1 MAQVHGME
9 VFEFK
14 SHSKSKKR
22 VLLNVV
28 DCWTVSS
35 KASTLT
41 SSTSAKAARPTT
53 ASPLQSSL
61 LSSCSSSLTSS
72 TTNNNKKNRQ
82 SDTPSHA
89 LVFWLNE
96 NKTTVVSIT
105 DIQSNG
111 RVVNEGEIYP
121 VKFGRIST
129 KCPNPF
135 YEAKILAIGNRD
147 VCKLAEKSRGLAS
160 LDIPSTQ
167 TASNNSQSKLSSH
180 EEEATSK
187 ALKVAEKKLKEME
200 VVLRAQEDKYGKLER
215 EYEALQKKHTDFLD
229 SFKPEDKDKYLRMAK
244 HTLALFGNQSEVVE
258 SQLVPLSQ
266 QYPMVTVQPMVVRD
280 LTAMLQSAKE
290 NSYVFRKVMPILI
303 PELSDW
309 TGSEG
314 AKDLLDKFNVEISA
328 AYGTL
333 F

>member
-1 MAQVHGME
+1 
-9 VFEFK
+9 
-14 SHSKSKKR
+14 
-22 VLLNVV
+22 VV
-28 DCWTVSS
+28 
-35 KASTLT
+35 
-41 SSTSAKAARPTT
+41 
-53 ASPLQSSL
+53 
-61 LSSCSSSLTSS
+61 SLT
-72 TTNNNKKNRQ
+72 
-82 SDTPSHA
+82 D
-89 LVFWLNE
+89 V
-96 NKTTVVSIT
+96 
-105 DIQSNG
+105 QSNG

-121 VKFGRIST
+121 VKFGRVSM

-135 YEAKILAIGNRD
+135 YEAKILVIGNRD
-147 VCKLAEKSRGLAS
+147 VCKLAENSRGLAS
-160 LDIPSTQ
+160 LDIPTTQ
-167 TASNNSQSKLSSH
+167 AACNNSQSKLSSH

-200 VVLRAQEDKYGKLER
+200 VVLRAQEDRYSKLER
-215 EYEALQKKHTDFLD
+215 EYEALQKKHTEFLD

-309 TGSEG
+309 TDSDG
-314 AKDLLDKFNVEISA
+314 AKDLLDKFNVEIAA

-333 F
+333 FLKSNLTLLKNRVLYLNRLLNLLKSSYLVFGRISQ